1 MVGNTEGEESA
12 PNKLKTSD
20 EVNGGGDN
28 HGDVLEEGGE
38 AVRVGT
44 LGQQGYIGQFPLDN
58 MMS

>member
-20 EVNGGGDN
+20 EVNGGAHH

-38 AVRVGT
+38 AVCVGT
-44 LGQQGYIGQFPLDN
+44 LGEQGDIGQFPLDN
-58 MMS
+58 VMS